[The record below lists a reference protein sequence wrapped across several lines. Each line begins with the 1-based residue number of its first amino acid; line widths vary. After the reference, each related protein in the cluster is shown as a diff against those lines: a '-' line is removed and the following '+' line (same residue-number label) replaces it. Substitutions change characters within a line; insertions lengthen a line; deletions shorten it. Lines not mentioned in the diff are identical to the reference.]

1 MSGLYP
7 ISNGDSLKKSKQ
19 GVTSESSVR
28 KVTLVVAQMMA
39 SEKQREKKGMEP
51 SPGRELRGYCSNL
64 SKKMQRT
71 QFKVRISSY

>member
-39 SEKQREKKGMEP
+39 LKSKGK
-51 SPGRELRGYCSNL
+51 RRGWNL
-64 SKKMQRT
+64 PQGES
-71 QFKVRISSY
+71 